1 MKTIE
6 FDVREILADHAS
18 IQRTLLDACVKI
30 RIEDQYKAGA
40 AMLTHAMIYSEK
52 RQAAEIDLLYNKNGN
67 VNAAI
72 ECADCGSFTTGEYCQ
87 CAAEAV

>member
-1 MKTIE
+1 
-6 FDVREILADHAS
+6 
-18 IQRTLLDACVKI
+18 
-30 RIEDQYKAGA
+30 
-40 AMLTHAMIYSEK
+40 MLTHAMIYSEK

-72 ECADCGSFTTGEYCQ
+72 ECAGCGSFTTGEYCQ